1 VAVEPAIN
9 TSTDAVL
16 ETRGL
21 CKTYEGEGQTVEAL
35 RGVDLR
41 IGHGQFLAVMGP
53 SGCGKSTLL
62 HMLGALDRPSSG
74 EVLLDGEALAN
85 RTDRELTDVR
95 RHRIGFVF
103 QFFNLVPV
111 LTAAENAGLPL
122 VIDGRPPAEQRARVD
137 EILGLVG
144 IAGVAEQL
152 PSQLSGGQQQRVAVA
167 RALVNRPSVVLADE
181 PTGNLDYRG
190 GRDLMEL
197 FTRLHGDGQS
207 LVVVTHDPG
216 IAAFAERV
224 VFLRDGHVVD
234 DVEVDKQRGAE
245 ALLAR
250 LVALEG

>member
-1 VAVEPAIN
+1 MGV
-9 TSTDAVL
+9 STNDAVL
-16 ETRGL
+16 EARDL
-21 CKTYEGEGQTVEAL
+21 HKTYEGEGHTVAAL
-35 RGVDLR
+35 RGIDLA
-41 IGHGQFLAVMGP
+41 IGRGQFVAVMGP

-62 HMLGALDRPSSG
+62 HLLGALDRPSAG
-74 EVLLDGEALAN
+74 DVLLDGQPLAE
-85 RTDRELTDVR
+85 RTDRELTEVR
-95 RHRIGFVF
+95 RHRVGFVF

-122 VIDGRPPAEQRARVD
+122 VIDGRPEAEQHERVT
-137 EILGLVG
+137 EILALVG
-144 IAGVAEQL
+144 IADVADQL

-167 RALVNRPSVVLADE
+167 RALVNKPSVILADE

-197 FTRLHGDGQS
+197 FRRLHADGQS

-224 VFLRDGHVVD
+224 VFLRDGKVVD
-234 DVEVDKQRGAE
+234 DVPVDERGAE

-250 LVALEG
+250 LVALEQPN

>member
-1 VAVEPAIN
+1 MDPGRGV
-9 TSTDAVL
+9 VL
-16 ETRGL
+16 ETRDL
-21 CKTYEGEGQTVEAL
+21 RKTYAGDGHTVEAL
-35 RGVDLR
+35 RGVDVR
-41 IGHGQFLAVMGP
+41 IEAGEFLGVMGP

-62 HMLGALDRPSSG
+62 HLLGALDRPSSG
-74 EVLLDGEALAN
+74 EVLLDGEALAA

-111 LTAAENAGLPL
+111 LTAAENAALPL
-122 VIDGRPPAEQRARVD
+122 VIDGRPVAEQQARVT
-137 EILGLVG
+137 EILELVG
-144 IAGVAEQL
+144 IASVADQL

-197 FTRLHGDGQS
+197 FSRLHAGGQS
-207 LVVVTHDPG
+207 IVVVTHDPG

-224 VFLRDGHVVD
+224 VFLRDGRVVD
-234 DVEVDKQRGAE
+234 DVPVDKQRGAE

-250 LVALEG
+250 LVALET

>member
-1 VAVEPAIN
+1 MG
-9 TSTDAVL
+9 AVL
-16 ETRGL
+16 EARGL
-21 CKTYEGEGQTVEAL
+21 HKTYEGDAQTVNAL
-35 RGVDLR
+35 RGVDLS
-41 IGHGQFLAVMGP
+41 IEQGQFLAVMGP

-62 HMLGALDRPSSG
+62 HLLGALDGPTSG
-74 EVLLDGEALAN
+74 DVLLGGEPLAG
-85 RTDRELTDVR
+85 RTDRELTEVR

-122 VIDGRPPAEQRARVD
+122 VIDGRPPAEQQARVQ
-137 EILGLVG
+137 EILELVG
-144 IAGVAEQL
+144 IASVADQL

-197 FTRLHGDGQS
+197 FRRLHGAGQS
-207 LVVVTHDPG
+207 IVVVTHDPG
-216 IAAFAERV
+216 IAAFAQRV
-224 VFLRDGHVVD
+224 VFLRDGRVVD
-234 DVEVDKQRGAE
+234 DVEVDEHRGAE

-250 LVALEG
+250 LVALEK